1 VAGRWRVTDLEQVL
15 RDYLSLRRALGFKLE
30 RQGAL
35 LPGFVASVEASGSS
49 VITTALALAW
59 AMKPAR
65 VTARWAATRL
75 DMVRTLARYAHTL
88 DPRTEIPP
96 QDLLP
101 HPRQRCQP
109 YMYSDAEVVAPM
121 AATQRIG
128 DPFRAHTYR
137 TVIGLL
143 ASTGMR
149 VGEAIALDRTGLN
162 GEERLITIRDGKFG
176 KSREVP
182 LHPQTFRALED
193 YVGRRNQRF
202 RRSASP
208 AFFVSLAGTRL
219 IYNNVQRTF
228 SQLVVRAGLAG
239 REPHRPRLHDLRHTF
254 AVRTLIDWY
263 RAGLDVE
270 RQLPVL
276 STYLGHVN
284 PSSTY
289 WYLSAAPELLG
300 VAAQRLED
308 SLGEL
313 P

>member
-1 VAGRWRVTDLEQVL
+1 VSELRQVL
-15 RDYLSLRRALGFKLE
+15 RDYLSLRRAVGFKLA
-30 RQGAL
+30 RDGAL
-35 LPGFVASVEASGSS
+35 LPDFIAAVETSGSS

-59 AMKPAR
+59 ATKPERA
-65 VTARWAATRL
+65 TARWAAERL
-75 DMVRTLARYAHTL
+75 TMVRAFARYAHTV
-88 DPRTEIPP
+88 DPRNEIPP
-96 QDLLP
+96 PELLP
-101 HPRQRCQP
+101 GRRRRLPP
-109 YMYSDAEVVAPM
+109 YIYSDAEVVALM
-121 AATQRIG
+121 AATHRIG
-128 DPFRAHTYR
+128 DPFRALTYR

-149 VGEAIALDRTGLN
+149 VGEAIALDRPAVQDD
-162 GEERLITIRDGKFG
+162 ERLITVRHGKFG

-182 LHPQTFRALED
+182 LHGTTARALQE
-193 YVGRRNQRF
+193 YVERRDRRF

-219 IYNNVQRTF
+219 IYNNVHRTF
-228 SQLVVRAGLAG
+228 ARLLAEAGLAD
-239 REPHRPRLHDLRHTF
+239 REPRRPRIHDLRHAF

-276 STYLGHVN
+276 STYLGHVK
-284 PSSTY
+284 PSTTY

-300 VAAQRLED
+300 VAAERLED